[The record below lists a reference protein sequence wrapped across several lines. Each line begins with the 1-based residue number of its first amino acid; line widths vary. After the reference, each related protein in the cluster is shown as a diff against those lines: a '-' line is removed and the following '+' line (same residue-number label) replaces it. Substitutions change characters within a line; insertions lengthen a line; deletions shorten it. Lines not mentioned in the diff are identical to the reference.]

1 MSTPPHTPPDSPSA
15 RAAGAGTW
23 ADVDVHRLHARVM
36 GRLFGEP
43 AAPTM
48 IGRFHVERRLGE
60 GAMGVVYAAVDA
72 QLNRRVAIKLLHPH
86 LQGDDQGRA
95 RLLREA
101 RAMARL
107 EHEHVARIYE
117 VGAWGDQIY
126 IAMEL
131 IEGVTLEAWL
141 RERPR
146 PWQAVLAVYLQ
157 AGRAL
162 AAAHHANLLHRDFKP
177 ENVLVDS
184 RDRARVLDFGLTC
197 ALDAGEDLDDELMP
211 LTRTG
216 SILGTP
222 AYMAPEQQRTGNA
235 EPRSD
240 QFSFCVALF
249 EGLFGLR
256 PFGSLPRFGQV
267 EIAPIPR
274 ESRVPL
280 RIRRAIV
287 RGLSEKPDD
296 RWPTMEEL
304 LAALQPRRRFSEA
317 PEPIRARTW
326 LIAGGA
332 ALTAAGLVALGVS
345 LAQPDAG
352 AGAVAAPQAAAP
364 ASAPADAQSGEL
376 AVERAAAERQAHAL
390 RVRDAA
396 FSLLPRDPT
405 AAALL
410 LRELDDPGALAQR
423 VLAEPISAAIL
434 RGHDGP
440 VTAVRWVEAVPEDR
454 GGAVPGAAGA
464 VPEDRSNARSPGDAP
479 EDRSNA
485 RAPGDV
491 PEDRSNASAAGNVP
505 EDRSNPSAAG
515 AVPEDRSNPS
525 RREVVLARAA
535 LPRGTS
541 AAADAAGAPP
551 QDRSNARPREV
562 VLASAALPRA
572 GVPAAAG
579 APPPSVPQDRSKPGP
594 REIVLAGPA
603 LPRGAVL
610 AAADADGAAS
620 APVPG
625 DTSTVPQDKPRPA
638 ADELRGAVETV
649 DAAGNVR
656 RFALAGGPP
665 TPGAG
670 GLPPDPRRGPSGEQL
685 RADARGGVS
694 LVAVD
699 RVTPLRG
706 VSGPLA
712 VVAWSPDGARVAAA
726 GARGEVWLIAEGR
739 AVAVGG
745 RGAAVGALAW
755 DRHGRQLAIGRD
767 DGGVEVW
774 RVDGAPRRV
783 AAVVGDGG
791 VTGLAL
797 GTGWFAS
804 GSDDGSARVWRI
816 GGTAR
821 PYVLRGHTGPV
832 RALAFAP
839 AGVRLI
845 TGSDDGSA
853 RVWRL
858 TPAALREHDL
868 GAAVHAVAWSPDGT
882 ALAAAGARS
891 VWLLPTDDG
900 PVRRR
905 DHAGTALA
913 LAWRRDGQ
921 ELAVADDS
929 GAVTWIP
936 RGEGEPRRVSVDRR
950 PLSALAWDPRTAR
963 LAAGGS
969 DGAFFLWPSGHDFKD
984 MLDPTRAPQGRG
996 AITALAWSPV
1006 DERLA
1011 AVTAAGFVLVRVEQT
1026 VFIELGHPLR
1036 ALAWS
1041 PAGDALAVAGEGR
1054 ALVRVAAA
1062 TGVRTEIGR
1071 AAAALGSVA
1080 WDPRDGWIVAGAAD
1094 GALLFWSL
1102 QGDAG
1107 PELLAGHGGGV
1118 NALAFDAGGDRLAS
1132 AGSDGRVV
1140 VWARPGEG
1148 LRARLA
1154 AATRACLLPAERR
1167 RHLGESEDVAEA
1179 RAGACERSFGNS
1191 NY

>member
-1 MSTPPHTPPDSPSA
+1 MSTPPHTPPDTPPDA
-15 RAAGAGTW
+15 RAARGAGAGTW
-23 ADVDVHRLHARVM
+23 GDVDVHRLHARVM

-146 PWQAVLAVYLQ
+146 PWQEVLAVYLQ

-197 ALDAGEDLDDELMP
+197 ALDTGEALDDELMP

-280 RIRRAIV
+280 RVRRAIV
-287 RGLSEKPDD
+287 RGLSEKPAE

-304 LAALQPRRRFSEA
+304 LAALQPRRRFAEG
-317 PEPIRARTW
+317 PEPVPARTW

-332 ALTAAGLVALGVS
+332 AATAAGLVALGVS

-352 AGAVAAPQAAAP
+352 AGADPQAAAP
-364 ASAPADAQSGEL
+364 DSAPADAQAGEL

-410 LRELDDPGALAQR
+410 LRELDEPGALAQR
-423 VLAEPISAAIL
+423 VLAEPISQAIL
-434 RGHDGP
+434 RGHDGA
-440 VTAVRWVEAVPEDR
+440 VTAVRWIEAVPGDR
-454 GGAVPGAAGA
+454 SAPAGAVPGAVGAVREDRSSAEAGA
-464 VPEDRSNARSPGDAP
+464 VREDRSNAP
-479 EDRSNA
+479 
-485 RAPGDV
+485 
-491 PEDRSNASAAGNVP
+491 
-505 EDRSNPSAAG
+505 
-515 AVPEDRSNPS
+515 
-525 RREVVLARAA
+525 RREVVLASGA
-535 LPRGTS
+535 GS
-541 AAADAAGAPP
+541 AAPVPG
-551 QDRSNARPREV
+551 DRSNAPAREV
-562 VLASAALPRA
+562 VLASAAGTA
-572 GVPAAAG
+572 
-579 APPPSVPQDRSKPGP
+579 
-594 REIVLAGPA
+594 
-603 LPRGAVL
+603 
-610 AAADADGAAS
+610 

-625 DTSTVPQDKPRPA
+625 DRSAPRRPEVVLASAAVPVAGAPVPADTSAVPQDSPRPA
-638 ADELRGAVETV
+638 AAAEDLRGAVETV

-670 GLPPDPRRGPSGEQL
+670 GSAPDPRRGPGGEQL
-685 RADARGGVS
+685 RTDARGGVS

-706 VSGPLA
+706 VAGPLA
-712 VVAWSPDGARVAAA
+712 EVAWSPDGARVAAA
-726 GARGEVWLIAEGR
+726 GPRGEVWVVAEGR
-739 AVAVGG
+739 AVAVVA

-755 DRHGRQLAIGRD
+755 DRNGRQLAIGRD

-774 RVDGAPRRV
+774 RVDGTPRRV

-839 AGVRLI
+839 VGVRLI

-858 TPAALREHDL
+858 APAALREHDV
-868 GAAVHAVAWSPDGT
+868 GATVHALAWSPDGT

-929 GAVTWIP
+929 GVVTWIP
-936 RGEGEPRRVSVDRR
+936 RGEGATRRVSVDRR
-950 PLSALAWDPRTAR
+950 PVSALAWDPRGDR

-969 DGAFFLWPSGHDFKD
+969 EGAFFLWPSGHDFKD
-984 MLDPTRAPQGRG
+984 MLDPSRAPQGRG
-996 AITALAWSPV
+996 AITAMAWSPV

-1011 AVTAAGFVLVRVEQT
+1011 AVTASGFVLVRVEQT

-1054 ALVRVAAA
+1054 ALIRVAAS
-1062 TGVRTEIGR
+1062 TGARTELGR
-1071 AAAALGSVA
+1071 ASAALTSVA
-1080 WDPRDGWIVAGAAD
+1080 WDPRDGWVVAGAAD

-1102 QGDAG
+1102 RGDAG

-1118 NALAFDAGGDRLAS
+1118 NALAYDAGGDRLAS
-1132 AGSDGRVV
+1132 AGADGRVV
-1140 VWARPGEG
+1140 VWPRPGEG

-1167 RHLGESEDVAEA
+1167 RHLGEADDVAEA

>member
-1 MSTPPHTPPDSPSA
+1 
-15 RAAGAGTW
+15 
-23 ADVDVHRLHARVM
+23 
-36 GRLFGEP
+36 
-43 AAPTM
+43 
-48 IGRFHVERRLGE
+48 
-60 GAMGVVYAAVDA
+60 MGVVYAAVDA

-146 PWQAVLAVYLQ
+146 PWQEVLAVYLQ

-162 AAAHHANLLHRDFKP
+162 AAAHHAGLLHRDFKP

-197 ALDAGEDLDDELMP
+197 ALDFGEALDDELMP

-280 RIRRAIV
+280 RVRRAII
-287 RGLSEKPDD
+287 RGLSEKPAE

-304 LAALQPRRRFSEA
+304 LAALQPRRRFSES
-317 PEPIRARTW
+317 PEPVPARTW

-332 ALTAAGLVALGVS
+332 AATAAGLVALGVS

-352 AGAVAAPQAAAP
+352 AGAAAALQTP
-364 ASAPADAQSGEL
+364 APDSAPADAQAGEL

-405 AAALL
+405 AAAAAA
-410 LRELDDPGALAQR
+410 RARRAGRAGPARAGRADQPGDPARPRRRGDCGALDRGCPGGQER
-423 VLAEPISAAIL
+423 AAGR
-434 RGHDGP
+434 RGAG
-440 VTAVRWVEAVPEDR
+440 R
-454 GGAVPGAAGA
+454 GGAVREDRSSAKAGD
-464 VPEDRSNARSPGDAP
+464 VREDRSNAH
-479 EDRSNA
+479 
-485 RAPGDV
+485 
-491 PEDRSNASAAGNVP
+491 
-505 EDRSNPSAAG
+505 
-515 AVPEDRSNPS
+515 
-525 RREVVLARAA
+525 RREVVLASGAVAA
-535 LPRGTS
+535 VTVPR
-541 AAADAAGAPP
+541 
-551 QDRSNARPREV
+551 DRSNAHQREVVPASGAGSAAAPVPADRSSAHQREVLLASGAVAAVPVPRDRSNAHPREV
-562 VLASAALPRA
+562 VLASGAGSAA
-572 GVPAAAG
+572 
-579 APPPSVPQDRSKPGP
+579 
-594 REIVLAGPA
+594 
-603 LPRGAVL
+603 L
-610 AAADADGAAS
+610 AAAPVPADRSIAHPREVVLASGAVPVAG

-625 DTSTVPQDKPRPA
+625 DTSAVPQDSPRPA
-638 ADELRGAVETV
+638 AAAEDLRGAVETV

-670 GLPPDPRRGPSGEQL
+670 GAAPDPRRGPGGEQL
-685 RADARGGVS
+685 RTDARGGVS

-706 VSGPLA
+706 VAGPLA
-712 VVAWSPDGARVAAA
+712 GVAWSPDGARVAAA
-726 GARGEVWLIAEGR
+726 GPRGEVWVVAEGR
-739 AVAVGG
+739 AALVVA

-755 DRHGRQLAIGRD
+755 DRNGRQLAIGRD

-821 PYVLRGHTGPV
+821 PTCC
-832 RALAFAP
+832 
-839 AGVRLI
+839 
-845 TGSDDGSA
+845 
-853 RVWRL
+853 
-858 TPAALREHDL
+858 
-868 GAAVHAVAWSPDGT
+868 
-882 ALAAAGARS
+882 
-891 VWLLPTDDG
+891 
-900 PVRRR
+900 
-905 DHAGTALA
+905 AGTPGRCGR
-913 LAWRRDGQ
+913 WR
-921 ELAVADDS
+921 S
-929 GAVTWIP
+929 
-936 RGEGEPRRVSVDRR
+936 RRS
-950 PLSALAWDPRTAR
+950 
-963 LAAGGS
+963 
-969 DGAFFLWPSGHDFKD
+969 
-984 MLDPTRAPQGRG
+984 
-996 AITALAWSPV
+996 
-1006 DERLA
+1006 
-1011 AVTAAGFVLVRVEQT
+1011 
-1026 VFIELGHPLR
+1026 
-1036 ALAWS
+1036 
-1041 PAGDALAVAGEGR
+1041 
-1054 ALVRVAAA
+1054 
-1062 TGVRTEIGR
+1062 
-1071 AAAALGSVA
+1071 
-1080 WDPRDGWIVAGAAD
+1080 
-1094 GALLFWSL
+1094 
-1102 QGDAG
+1102 
-1107 PELLAGHGGGV
+1107 
-1118 NALAFDAGGDRLAS
+1118 AS
-1132 AGSDGRVV
+1132 A
-1140 VWARPGEG
+1140 
-1148 LRARLA
+1148 
-1154 AATRACLLPAERR
+1154 
-1167 RHLGESEDVAEA
+1167 
-1179 RAGACERSFGNS
+1179 
-1191 NY
+1191 

>member
-1 MSTPPHTPPDSPSA
+1 MSTPPHTPPDTPDSRAA
-15 RAAGAGTW
+15 RGAGAGTW
-23 ADVDVHRLHARVM
+23 GDVDVHRLHARVM

-146 PWQAVLAVYLQ
+146 PWQEVLAVYLQ

-197 ALDAGEDLDDELMP
+197 AMDAGEALDDELMP

-280 RIRRAIV
+280 RVRRAII
-287 RGLSEKPDD
+287 RGLSEKPAE

-304 LAALQPRRRFSEA
+304 LAALQPRRRFAEG
-317 PEPIRARTW
+317 PEPVPARTW

-332 ALTAAGLVALGVS
+332 AAAAAGLVALGVS

-352 AGAVAAPQAAAP
+352 AGGAAAPQAAAP
-364 ASAPADAQSGEL
+364 DSAPADARAGEL
-376 AVERAAAERQAHAL
+376 AAERAAAERQAHAL

-410 LRELDDPGALAQR
+410 LRELDEPGALAQR
-423 VLAEPISAAIL
+423 VLAEPISQAIL
-434 RGHDGP
+434 RGHDGA
-440 VTAVRWVEAVPEDR
+440 VTAVRWIEAVPGDR
-454 GGAVPGAAGA
+454 SRPAAGAVPGAVGAVREGRPSAGAGA
-464 VPEDRSNARSPGDAP
+464 VPADRSNAHL
-479 EDRSNA
+479 
-485 RAPGDV
+485 
-491 PEDRSNASAAGNVP
+491 
-505 EDRSNPSAAG
+505 
-515 AVPEDRSNPS
+515 
-525 RREVVLARAA
+525 REVVLA
-535 LPRGTS
+535 S
-541 AAADAAGAPP
+541 AAGSAAVAAAPVPVDMSNARRREVVPASGAGLAAVVAAPVLA
-551 QDRSNARPREV
+551 DRSNAHPREV
-562 VLASAALPRA
+562 VLASAAVPVA
-572 GVPAAAG
+572 GAAVPADTSA
-579 APPPSVPQDRSKPGP
+579 VPQDS
-594 REIVLAGPA
+594 
-603 LPRGAVL
+603 
-610 AAADADGAAS
+610 
-620 APVPG
+620 
-625 DTSTVPQDKPRPA
+625 PRPA
-638 ADELRGAVETV
+638 AAAEDLRGAVETV
-649 DAAGNVR
+649 DAGGNVR

-665 TPGAG
+665 TPGTG
-670 GLPPDPRRGPSGEQL
+670 GPAPDPRRGPGGEQL
-685 RADARGGVS
+685 RTDARGGVS

-699 RVTPLRG
+699 WVTPLRG
-706 VSGPLA
+706 VAGPLA
-712 VVAWSPDGARVAAA
+712 AVAWSPDGARVAAA
-726 GARGEVWLIAEGR
+726 GPRGEVWVVAEGR
-739 AVAVGG
+739 AAVVVA

-755 DRHGRQLAIGRD
+755 DRNGRQLAIGRD

-774 RVDGAPRRV
+774 RVDGTPRRV

-804 GSDDGSARVWRI
+804 GSDDGSARVWKI
-816 GGTAR
+816 GGTSR
-821 PYVLRGHTGPV
+821 PYVLRGHAGPV

-839 AGVRLI
+839 VGVRLI

-858 TPAALREHDL
+858 APAALREHDL
-868 GAAVHAVAWSPDGT
+868 GAAVHALAWSPDGT

-936 RGEGEPRRVSVDRR
+936 RGEGATRRVSVDRR
-950 PLSALAWDPRTAR
+950 PVSALAWDPRADR

-969 DGAFFLWPSGHDFKD
+969 EGAFFLWPSGHDFKD
-984 MLDPTRAPQGRG
+984 MLDPSRAPQSRG
-996 AITALAWSPV
+996 AITGMAWSPV

-1011 AVTAAGFVLVRVEQT
+1011 AVTASGFVLVRVEQT

-1054 ALVRVAAA
+1054 ALIRVAAA
-1062 TGVRTEIGR
+1062 TGVRTELGR
-1071 AAAALGSVA
+1071 ASAALTSVA

-1118 NALAFDAGGDRLAS
+1118 NALAYDAGGDRLAS
-1132 AGSDGRVV
+1132 AGADGRVA
-1140 VWARPGEG
+1140 VWPRPGEG

-1167 RHLGESEDVAEA
+1167 RHLGEADDVAEA

>member
-1 MSTPPHTPPDSPSA
+1 MSTPPHTPPDTPPDLRAA
-15 RAAGAGTW
+15 RGAGAGTW
-23 ADVDVHRLHARVM
+23 GDVDVHRLHARVM

-146 PWQAVLAVYLQ
+146 PWQEVLAVYLQ

-162 AAAHHANLLHRDFKP
+162 AAAHHAGLLHRDFKP

-197 ALDAGEDLDDELMP
+197 ALDFGEALDDELMP

-280 RIRRAIV
+280 RVRRAII
-287 RGLSEKPDD
+287 RGLSEKPAE

-304 LAALQPRRRFSEA
+304 LAALQPRRRFAEN
-317 PEPIRARTW
+317 PEPVPIRTW

-332 ALTAAGLVALGVS
+332 AATAAGLVALGVS
-345 LAQPDAG
+345 LAQPEAG
-352 AGAVAAPQAAAP
+352 AAAAAVPQAAAP
-364 ASAPADAQSGEL
+364 ESAPADAQAGEL

-410 LRELDDPGALAQR
+410 LRELDEPGALAQR
-423 VLAEPISAAIL
+423 VLAEPISQAIL
-434 RGHDGP
+434 RGHDGA
-440 VTAVRWVEAVPEDR
+440 VTAVRWVEAVPGDR
-454 GGAVPGAAGA
+454 GAVPGAVGA
-464 VPEDRSNARSPGDAP
+464 VPEDMSSAKAGDVLK
-479 EDRSNA
+479 DRSNA
-485 RAPGDV
+485 RRREVAL
-491 PEDRSNASAAGNVP
+491 AS
-505 EDRSNPSAAG
+505 G
-515 AVPEDRSNPS
+515 AVP
-525 RREVVLARAA
+525 V
-535 LPRGTS
+535 
-541 AAADAAGAPP
+541 AGAPVLA
-551 QDRSNARPREV
+551 DRSSPLGREV
-562 VLASAALPRA
+562 VLASGLSA
-572 GVPAAAG
+572 GAG
-579 APPPSVPQDRSKPGP
+579 APVRADRSDVHV
-594 REIVLAGPA
+594 REVVLAS
-603 LPRGAVL
+603 GAVPV
-610 AAADADGAAS
+610 DG

-625 DTSTVPQDKPRPA
+625 DTSPVPQDSPRPA
-638 ADELRGAVETV
+638 AAAEDLRGAIETV

-670 GLPPDPRRGPSGEQL
+670 GSVADPRRGPGGEQL
-685 RADARGGVS
+685 RTDARGGVS

-706 VSGPLA
+706 VAGPLA
-712 VVAWSPDGARVAAA
+712 AVAWSPDGARVAAA
-726 GARGEVWLIAEGR
+726 GARGEVWVVAEGR
-739 AVAVGG
+739 AALVVA

-755 DRHGRQLAIGRD
+755 DRNGRQLAIGRD

-774 RVDGAPRRV
+774 RVDGTPRRV

-839 AGVRLI
+839 VGVRLI

-858 TPAALREHDL
+858 APAALREHDL
-868 GAAVHAVAWSPDGT
+868 GAAVHALAWSPDGT

-921 ELAVADDS
+921 ELAIADDG

-936 RGEGEPRRVSVDRR
+936 RGEGATRRVSLDRR
-950 PLSALAWDPRTAR
+950 PVSALAWDPRADR

-969 DGAFFLWPSGHDFKD
+969 EGAFFLWPSGHDFKD
-984 MLDPTRAPQGRG
+984 MLDPSRAPQGRG
-996 AITALAWSPV
+996 AITAMAWSPV

-1011 AVTAAGFVLVRVEQT
+1011 AVTASGFVLVRVEQT

-1054 ALVRVAAA
+1054 ALIRVAAA
-1062 TGVRTEIGR
+1062 TGVRTELGR
-1071 AAAALGSVA
+1071 ASAALTSVA

-1118 NALAFDAGGDRLAS
+1118 NALAYDAGGDRLAS
-1132 AGSDGRVV
+1132 AGADGRVV
-1140 VWARPGEG
+1140 VWPRPGEG

-1167 RHLGESEDVAEA
+1167 RHLGEADDVAEA

>member
-1 MSTPPHTPPDSPSA
+1 MSTPPHTPPDTPPDLRAA
-15 RAAGAGTW
+15 RGAGAGTW
-23 ADVDVHRLHARVM
+23 GDVDVHRLHARVM

-146 PWQAVLAVYLQ
+146 PWQEVLAVYLQ

-162 AAAHHANLLHRDFKP
+162 AAAHHAGLLHRDFKP

-197 ALDAGEDLDDELMP
+197 ALDFGEALDDELMP

-280 RIRRAIV
+280 RVRRAIV
-287 RGLSEKPDD
+287 RGLSEKPAE
-296 RWPTMEEL
+296 RWATMEEL
-304 LAALQPRRRFSEA
+304 LAALQPRRRFAEN
-317 PEPIRARTW
+317 PEPVPVRTW

-332 ALTAAGLVALGVS
+332 AATAAGLVALGVS
-345 LAQPDAG
+345 LAQPEAG
-352 AGAVAAPQAAAP
+352 AGAAAAPQATAP
-364 ASAPADAQSGEL
+364 ESAPADAQAGEL

-410 LRELDDPGALAQR
+410 LRELDEPGALAQR
-423 VLAEPISAAIL
+423 VLAEPISQAIL
-434 RGHDGP
+434 RGHDGA
-440 VTAVRWVEAVPEDR
+440 VTAVRWVEAVPGDR
-454 GGAVPGAAGA
+454 SAVPGAVGA
-464 VPEDRSNARSPGDAP
+464 VREDRSKARTGAVRKDRSNARTGAVR
-479 EDRSNA
+479 EDRSDA
-485 RAPGDV
+485 H
-491 PEDRSNASAAGNVP
+491 
-505 EDRSNPSAAG
+505 
-515 AVPEDRSNPS
+515 
-525 RREVVLARAA
+525 RREVVLASGAGAGASGRADRSDVRRREVVLTSG
-535 LPRGTS
+535 LPAG
-541 AAADAAGAPP
+541 AGAPVLA
-551 QDRSNARPREV
+551 DRSDAHLREVVLASGAGSAAVVDPPVLADRSDARPREV
-562 VLASAALPRA
+562 VLASGA
-572 GVPAAAG
+572 VPVAG
-579 APPPSVPQDRSKPGP
+579 APVPEDTSPVPQDS
-594 REIVLAGPA
+594 
-603 LPRGAVL
+603 
-610 AAADADGAAS
+610 
-620 APVPG
+620 
-625 DTSTVPQDKPRPA
+625 PRPA
-638 ADELRGAVETV
+638 AAAEDLRGAVETV

-670 GLPPDPRRGPSGEQL
+670 GSVSDPRRGPGGEQL
-685 RADARGGVS
+685 RTDARGGVS

-706 VSGPLA
+706 VAGPLA
-712 VVAWSPDGARVAAA
+712 AVAWSPDGARVAAA
-726 GARGEVWLIAEGR
+726 GPRGEVWVVAEGR
-739 AVAVGG
+739 ATLVVA

-755 DRHGRQLAIGRD
+755 DRNGRQLAIGRD

-774 RVDGAPRRV
+774 RVDGTPRRV

-839 AGVRLI
+839 VGVRLI

-858 TPAALREHDL
+858 APAALREHDL
-868 GAAVHAVAWSPDGT
+868 GAAVHALAWSPDGT

-921 ELAVADDS
+921 ELAIADDG

-936 RGEGEPRRVSVDRR
+936 RGEGATRRVSLDRR
-950 PLSALAWDPRTAR
+950 PVSALAWDPRADR

-969 DGAFFLWPSGHDFKD
+969 EGAFFLWPSGHDFKD
-984 MLDPTRAPQGRG
+984 MLDPSRAPQGRG
-996 AITALAWSPV
+996 AITAMAWSPV

-1011 AVTAAGFVLVRVEQT
+1011 AVTASGFVLVRVEQT

-1041 PAGDALAVAGEGR
+1041 PAGDALAVAGEAGR
-1054 ALVRVAAA
+1054 L
-1062 TGVRTEIGR
+1062 
-1071 AAAALGSVA
+1071 SA
-1080 WDPRDGWIVAGAAD
+1080 WRPPPACAPSWG
-1094 GALLFWSL
+1094 
-1102 QGDAG
+1102 G
-1107 PELLAGHGGGV
+1107 P
-1118 NALAFDAGGDRLAS
+1118 
-1132 AGSDGRVV
+1132 
-1140 VWARPGEG
+1140 
-1148 LRARLA
+1148 
-1154 AATRACLLPAERR
+1154 RR
-1167 RHLGESEDVAEA
+1167 R
-1179 RAGACERSFGNS
+1179 
-1191 NY
+1191 